1 MAIRMAATAA
11 MVIEQAK
18 ETEHTVDIQD
28 IQDIR
33 APALE
38 MQPLTVDLVQFPL
51 HYDVPLAASF
61 TWTATRSLTTSSRS
75 TPSTATTA

>member
-18 ETEHTVDIQD
+18 ETERTVDIRD
-28 IQDIR
+28 MR
-33 APALE
+33 APAME
-38 MQPLTVDLVQFPL
+38 MQPLAMDLVQFPS
-51 HYDVPLAASF
+51 HYDVPSAASC

-75 TPSTATTA
+75 TPNTATTA